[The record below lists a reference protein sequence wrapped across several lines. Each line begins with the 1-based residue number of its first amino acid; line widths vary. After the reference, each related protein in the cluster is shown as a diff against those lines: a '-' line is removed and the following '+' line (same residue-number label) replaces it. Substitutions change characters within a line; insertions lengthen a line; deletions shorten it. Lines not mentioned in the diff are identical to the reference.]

1 MVTESKEGSCSVHAL
16 RYLKTRWAGMHC
28 LLRAPGG
35 MESGGQGQEGEPHF
49 TQQKE
54 AEEAF
59 GEEVRIQGTVPSTE
73 HVF

>member
-1 MVTESKEGSCSVHAL
+1 MMTESKEGSCSVHAL
-16 RYLKTRWAGMHC
+16 SYLKTRWGGMHC
-28 LLRAPGG
+28 LLRALGG
-35 MESGGQGQEGEPHF
+35 WVESGGQEGEPHF

-59 GEEVRIQGTVPSTE
+59 GEEVRIPGTVLSAE